1 MITDIKIV
9 QNHNRIP
16 RWLVENDPSWEKSI
30 DSDLG
35 TLRWTK
41 KGTQLQAICHP
52 TSIFCE
58 IVGQTD
64 QGDNISDLIGRTPM
78 DKHAR
83 YISGVG
89 DITKYLSSRYLN
101 PGINGQPRFDWMKT
115 PKG

>member
-1 MITDIKIV
+1 MQRD
-9 QNHNRIP
+9 HRIP

-30 DSDLG
+30 NSDIG

-64 QGDNISDLIGRTPM
+64 QVDNIPDLIDRTRM

-83 YISGVG
+83 YVSGVG

-101 PGINGQPRFDWMKT
+101 PGINGQARFDLRKT
-115 PKG
+115 PTG